1 MLSSRALF
9 EQPSRAHAL
18 TEESMPRIF
27 VSFCLLLIASFH
39 GQSQPAPLRPPSVPL
54 IAHDPYYSVWSASD
68 KLTETNTRHWTGTEQ
83 ALTGWIS
90 VDGKTYRWMGNTPRW
105 VGAVPPLEQV
115 GMSLTPTS
123 TNYAFEGAGVH
134 LDIRF
139 FTPALPQDLAVLS
152 RPVTYLEWSVRSTDG
167 KPHRVKMYLDAA
179 AALALDR
186 PDQQVQWSRH
196 RVGEMEVMRIGTKEQ
211 SVLSRSGDNLRIDWG
226 HFYLGI
232 PPGPAEAKLA
242 AGYSRIRPQWVNTL
256 DVVAASDLES
266 ADYGTRDTPL
276 LVATVDAGSVGANAV
291 SSYFVLAYDDV
302 YSIEFFQR
310 RLRPYWRTK
319 GFGVEA
325 MLKAAV
331 ADYASLRERSAAFD
345 KQLTDDLIQAGGA
358 KYAAVAILAYR
369 QALAAHKLA
378 RDIDG
383 TPLYFSKENF
393 SNGCIAT
400 VDVTY
405 PGAPIFLLLNPAL
418 LQAQLEPVFQ
428 YVRTGRWNFPYAPHD
443 LGQYPLANGQVYG
456 GGEDNE
462 DRQMPVEESG
472 NMIILM
478 AALAKAQGNADYAR
492 QWWPTLTRWADYLK
506 DKGMDPENQLN
517 TDDFAGHSEHH
528 ANLSIKAIVA
538 LASYAWLA
546 GELGH
551 SDVARSYRATAEQM
565 AAKWKQMAADG
576 DHYRLAFD
584 QPGSWSQKYNMVW
597 DKLLG
602 LKLFPPDIVSTE
614 IAYYKTKQNKYG
626 LPLDSRSEYTKLDWI
641 YWTATMASSP
651 QDFATLT
658 DPVYTFLNETPDRVP
673 MTDWY
678 WTHTG
683 KQRGF
688 QARSVVGGVFIKML
702 EDSSRW
708 KRWAQAA
715 KQ

>member
-1 MLSSRALF
+1 
-9 EQPSRAHAL
+9 
-18 TEESMPRIF
+18 
-27 VSFCLLLIASFH
+27 
-39 GQSQPAPLRPPSVPL
+39 
-54 IAHDPYYSVWSASD
+54 
-68 KLTETNTRHWTGTEQ
+68 
-83 ALTGWIS
+83 
-90 VDGKTYRWMGNTPRW
+90 
-105 VGAVPPLEQV
+105 
-115 GMSLTPTS
+115 
-123 TNYAFEGAGVH
+123 
-134 LDIRF
+134 
-139 FTPALPQDLAVLS
+139 
-152 RPVTYLEWSVRSTDG
+152 
-167 KPHRVKMYLDAA
+167 
-179 AALALDR
+179 
-186 PDQQVQWSRH
+186 
-196 RVGEMEVMRIGTKEQ
+196 
-211 SVLSRSGDNLRIDWG
+211 
-226 HFYLGI
+226 
-232 PPGPAEAKLA
+232 
-242 AGYSRIRPQWVNTL
+242 
-256 DVVAASDLES
+256 
-266 ADYGTRDTPL
+266 
-276 LVATVDAGSVGANAV
+276 
-291 SSYFVLAYDDV
+291 
-302 YSIEFFQR
+302 
-310 RLRPYWRTK
+310 
-319 GFGVEA
+319 

-331 ADYASLRERSAAFD
+331 AEYAGLRERSAAFD
-345 KQLTDDLIQAGGA
+345 RQLTDDLIQAGGA
-358 KYAAVAILAYR
+358 KYAAVATLAYR

-405 PGAPIFLLLNPAL
+405 PGAPIFLLLSPAL
-418 LQAQLEPVFQ
+418 LQAQMEPVFQ
-428 YVRTGRWNFPYAPHD
+428 YVRTGRWSFSYAPHD

-478 AALAKAQGNADYAR
+478 AALAKAQGNVDYAR

-551 SDVARSYRATAEQM
+551 ADTARSYRTTAEAM
-565 AAKWKQMAADG
+565 AGRWKQMAADG

-584 QPGSWSQKYNMVW
+584 KPGSWSQKYNLVW

-641 YWTATMASSP
+641 YWTATMAGSA

-708 KRWAQAA
+708 KRWAKAA